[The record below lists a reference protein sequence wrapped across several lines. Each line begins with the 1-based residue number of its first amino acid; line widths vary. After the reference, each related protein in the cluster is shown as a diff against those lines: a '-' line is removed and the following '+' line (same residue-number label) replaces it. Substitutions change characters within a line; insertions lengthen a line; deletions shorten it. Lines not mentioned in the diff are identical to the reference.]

1 MNMFSAEFLLAYW
14 NEPMVETNIIIF
26 LNLLGALLLGLTVGY
41 ERAYHGRAA
50 GMRTYG
56 LVCMASCALTVVS
69 GYPNFWF
76 GGHHTLIAANMID
89 PTRVIQGIVTGIGFL
104 GAGIIM
110 KDGMNISGLTT
121 AASIWASSAI
131 GVLVGLGFYPAG
143 IMLTILSV
151 VFMMWGSKLEAWL
164 PSRQAISVVL
174 LFKSGFQLQES
185 QLDELMGTRGYVV
198 AKGSISSIYRHQQ
211 QEWQFVAISRGR
223 GKCSSVIELSA
234 DLPALEGVES
244 CRLSRA
250 RN

>member
-1 MNMFSAEFLLAYW
+1 MNMFSSEFLLAYW

-26 LNLLGALLLGLTVGY
+26 LNLFGALVLGLTVGY

-76 GGHHTLIAANMID
+76 GGHHTLITTNMID

-131 GVLVGLGFYPAG
+131 GVLVGLGFYPAA

-151 VFMMWGSKLEAWL
+151 IFMMWGSKLETWL
-164 PSRQAISVVL
+164 PSRQVISVAL
-174 LFKSGFQLQES
+174 LFKAGHILQET
-185 QLDELMGTRGYVV
+185 QLDDLMGARGYTI

-211 QEWQFVAISRGR
+211 QEWQYVAISRAR
-223 GKCSSVIELSA
+223 GKYSSIIELSA
-234 DLPALEGVES
+234 DLPTVEGVES

>member
-1 MNMFSAEFLLAYW
+1 MNMFSTEFLLAYW
-14 NEPMVETNIIIF
+14 NQPMVETNLIIF
-26 LNLLGALLLGLTVGY
+26 LNLFGALVLGLTVGY

-76 GGHHTLIAANMID
+76 GGHHTLIVANMID

-131 GVLVGLGFYPAG
+131 GVLVGLGFYPAA

-151 VFMMWGSKLEAWL
+151 AFMMWGSKLEAWL

-174 LFKSGFQLQES
+174 LFKAGFQLQET
-185 QLDELMGTRGYVV
+185 QLDELMGARGYVV

-234 DLPALEGVES
+234 DLPAIEGVES